1 MRERQKHSGEKESQ
15 NNEDK
20 WVRKGKLTEKKKS
33 LWSFHWRKSTALS
46 VFNEEIY
53 GS

>member
-20 WVRKGKLTEKKKS
+20 WVRKGKLTEKK
-33 LWSFHWRKSTALS
+33 RVYG
-46 VFNEEIY
+46 VFIGENLLL
-53 GS
+53 